1 MKGCFKSK
9 LIAKGNEVYIV
20 VGLTQSLLGLPAIKA
35 LQLVTQ
41 PETYFVV
48 YPSIFQGLGKLQQ
61 SYKIKLKDGTTPC
74 ALSTPHVPLPMRE
87 KVYGELVRI
96 KNMDVITKVTE
107 PKKWCSGMV
116 VVPKANGDIRVCVD
130 LTPLNESVIREHL
143 QC

>member
-1 MKGCFKSK
+1 
-9 LIAKGNEVYIV
+9 
-20 VGLTQSLLGLPAIKA
+20 
-35 LQLVTQ
+35 
-41 PETYFVV
+41 
-48 YPSIFQGLGKLQQ
+48 
-61 SYKIKLKDGTTPC
+61 
-74 ALSTPHVPLPMRE
+74 MRE